1 MTDPNFERSLR
12 AAARRGRP
20 GGVHPDA
27 SLLAAYVDRGL
38 SEAERAELEAHV
50 ADCAECMER
59 LALLGSVNVPE
70 EPEAPSFDWS
80 PRQFLSRWGWL
91 VPVATVAVLVAVWE
105 RQPST
110 PAPSADSVA
119 EKPAAVAAPPPAS
132 QPANRAVPA
141 DARKESDRSADA
153 RLEKEEAQKAP
164 ARQVAQ
170 GSRAKDT
177 PATAQMQAREREA
190 PSQFGAP
197 LPGGSA
203 AEEAVTPRDKK
214 QLDAVSP
221 AASDKLAAAQPAP
234 PPAAATAPAQAE
246 SAAAGVA
253 GRADEAKPRNEAA
266 IKAKPMP
273 ESIAAGALLK
283 SAVEGPVV
291 LATRDAVSLRRLGTR
306 LERSTDAGATWTLD
320 LADAPG
326 GLHAGACPTALVCWV
341 GGSQGNVLVRQASGT
356 WTRHVVADG
365 RAAVVSI
372 EATDA
377 LAATVRLSDGRGF
390 RTSDGGGTWVEVV
403 GSRQ

>member
-27 SLLAAYVDRGL
+27 SLLAAYADRGL

-91 VPVATVAVLVAVWE
+91 VPVATVVALVAVWE
-105 RQPST
+105 RQPSS
-110 PAPSADSVA
+110 PAPSAPSVA
-119 EKPAAVAAPPPAS
+119 EKPVAAAATPPVP

-141 DARKESDRSADA
+141 EERKESDRSADA

-164 ARQVAQ
+164 ARQEAQ

-177 PATAQMQAREREA
+177 AATAQMQARAREA

-197 LPGGSA
+197 PPGGGA

-214 QLDAVSP
+214 QVDAVSP
-221 AASDKLAAAQPAP
+221 AASDRLAAAQPAL
-234 PPAAATAPAQAE
+234 PPAAAPAPALAE
-246 SAAAGVA
+246 SAAAVA

-291 LATRDAVSLRRLGTR
+291 LATRDGVSLRRFGTR
-306 LERSTDAGATWTLD
+306 LERSTDGGATWTLD

-326 GLHAGACPTALVCWV
+326 SLHAGACPTAVVCWV

-365 RAAVVSI
+365 RSAVVSI

-390 RTSDGGGTWVEVV
+390 RTSDGGVTWVEVA
-403 GSRQ
+403 GTRQ